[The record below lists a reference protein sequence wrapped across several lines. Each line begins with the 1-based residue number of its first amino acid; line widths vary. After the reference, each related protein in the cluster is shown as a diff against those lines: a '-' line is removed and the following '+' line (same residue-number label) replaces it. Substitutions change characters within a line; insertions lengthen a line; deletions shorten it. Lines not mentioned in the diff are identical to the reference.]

1 MHISNNIREQCMI
14 ATHHKPDLTKVKAA
28 YLGAD
33 DLKIAASIL
42 YKAYIDDPLFTDIFD
57 VDKEGYDARLRSA
70 IREEINTYWNA
81 SQSLIGLFED
91 ERLLAV
97 TCLTVP
103 DTAFGAGKFWHWRL
117 KMLLTA
123 GYFGTKQMIV
133 KEEKVREKIPAKNY
147 HMLSLIG
154 VHPDYQDI
162 GLGHVLMSAV
172 LGLLLE
178 DKSSQGV
185 GVLVTL
191 DKCLSFF
198 HDGGF
203 ELVEEISVGNI
214 TGKVMFRPSNKSRL
228 P

>member
-1 MHISNNIREQCMI
+1 MI
-14 ATHHKPDLTKVKAA
+14 ATHHKPDLKNVKAA

-33 DLKIAASIL
+33 DLNIAASIL
-42 YKAYIDDPLFTDIFD
+42 YKAYIDDPLFTDIFQ
-57 VDKEGYDARLRSA
+57 VQKEGYEARLRSA

-81 SQSLIGLFED
+81 SQPLIGLYED
-91 ERLLAV
+91 KRLLGV
-97 TCLTVP
+97 TCLTLP
-103 DTAFGAGKFWHWRL
+103 DSAFGAGKFWHWRL

-178 DKSSQGV
+178 DETSQGV

-191 DKCLSFF
+191 DKCLSYFQ
-198 HDGGF
+198 DGGF
-203 ELVEEISVGNI
+203 EFVDEIAVGNI
-214 TGKVMFRPSNKSRL
+214 KGKVMFRKSSR
-228 P
+228 